1 MLHCKHTKSLP
12 KGMVGPRADHLSRLL
27 RLKFNE
33 AANAEGLFSGQH
45 HIILLLKEESG
56 LTISQLSERLG
67 VAPATV
73 SVSVKR
79 MEKAGFVIRKPD
91 EKDARIVRLYL
102 TAKGNEIPERIRE
115 KMDAQESTITKGFTE
130 EEKLQFCNYLDL
142 AIKNLKEDGMN
153 G

>member
-1 MLHCKHTKSLP
+1 
-12 KGMVGPRADHLSRLL
+12 MVGPRADHLSRLL